1 MEKLDLDKIKT
12 IEDVKNVLKLLDMEF
27 YYPEDSPK
35 YELFKKYTVIP
46 EKPKSL
52 EQIQKEFEDK
62 IDAIL
67 SVTESRF
74 KVLKENADIH
84 YDKKTKEIF
93 NVFETAKKNGSFPQI
108 ITQRLVF
115 DSNLYSDI
123 NIDYSQK
130 SAGYFKCL
138 NVKFFLNKKPKI
150 FFRWFL
156 RNCFDIEWV
165 DS

>member
-84 YDKKTKEIF
+84 YDKKPKKF
-93 NVFETAKKNGSFPQI
+93 LMYLKPRRKMVVFLK
-108 ITQRLVF
+108 
-115 DSNLYSDI
+115 
-123 NIDYSQK
+123 
-130 SAGYFKCL
+130 
-138 NVKFFLNKKPKI
+138 
-150 FFRWFL
+150 
-156 RNCFDIEWV
+156 
-165 DS
+165 

>member
-27 YYPEDSPK
+27 YFPEDSPK
-35 YELFKKYTVIP
+35 YKLFKKYTVIP

-67 SVTESRF
+67 SVVESRF
-74 KVLKENADIH
+74 KILKENADIH

-93 NVFETAKKNGSFPQI
+93 NAFETAKKNGSFPQI
-108 ITQRLVF
+108 ITQGLL
-115 DSNLYSDI
+115 SNLNLYS
-123 NIDYSQK
+123 NITNYSQK
-130 SAGYFKCL
+130 NAGFFEYQ

-156 RNCFDIEWV
+156 RNCFDIKWV